1 MSLPAVLYRV
11 AKAVHNYRRP
21 FWLAGQRALGRGIV
35 TVTDRAT
42 GLRFRCLQGA
52 DRMLG
57 EICHSRVYDIETAPL
72 RPGDVVV
79 DVGAN
84 HGFAACWFARQG
96 ARVLA
101 FEPSPQVYRLL
112 ERNVADNGL
121 ADRVRT
127 FPEAVSDH
135 DGAAELLVSPALGGG
150 TSTLHP
156 ELAAANA
163 LPISGR
169 TEVRVRSLPAV
180 IRELGLGRIRLL
192 KLDCEGS
199 ELAILRSLDRSLLD
213 QIDALAI
220 EYHPEVYSL
229 AEMVGTV
236 LAWGDFH
243 LSKVVT
249 LDVANANLHAVHRRA
264 IEEWALSLRTPS
276 PWGEGR
282 GEGDRIKSTR

>member
-1 MSLPAVLYRV
+1 MSIPAVFYRA

-21 FWLAGQRALGRGIV
+21 FGLVAQRALGRELV
-35 TVTDRAT
+35 TLADRGS

-57 EICHSRVYDIETAPL
+57 EICHSRVYDIEAAPV

-84 HGFAACWFARQG
+84 HGFAACWFARRG
-96 ARVLA
+96 ARVFA
-101 FEPSPQVYRLL
+101 FEPSPQVYELL
-112 ERNVADNGL
+112 QRNVADNGL

-127 FPEAVSDH
+127 FPEAIAER
-135 DGAAELLVSPALGGG
+135 DGHAELLISPVLGGG

-156 ELAAANA
+156 ELAAASS
-163 LPISGR
+163 LPITGR
-169 TEVRVRSLPAV
+169 AEVRVRSLPAV

-199 ELAILRSLDRSLLD
+199 ELAILRSLDRALLD
-213 QIDALAI
+213 QVDSLAI

-229 AEMVGTV
+229 AELVGTV
-236 LAWGDFH
+236 LSWGDFH
-243 LSKVVT
+243 LSKVTT

-264 IEEWALSLRTPS
+264 IEEWARSRET
-276 PWGEGR
+276 
-282 GEGDRIKSTR
+282 

>member
-1 MSLPAVLYRV
+1 MNLPGVLYRV

-21 FWLAGQRALGRGIV
+21 FWLQAQRALGREVV
-35 TVTDRAT
+35 TVTDRGT
-42 GLRFRCLQGA
+42 GLSFRCLQGA

-57 EICHSRVYDIETAPL
+57 EIVHTRVYDIETAPV
-72 RPGDVVV
+72 RPGDVVI

-84 HGFAACWFARQG
+84 HGFATCWFARRG
-96 ARVLA
+96 ARVFA
-101 FEPSPQVYRLL
+101 FEPSPQVYALL
-112 ERNVADNGL
+112 EQNVADNGL

-127 FPEAVSDH
+127 FPEAIAEREGH
-135 DGAAELLVSPALGGG
+135 AELLISPFLGGG

-169 TEVRVRSLPAV
+169 AEVRVRSLPAV

-199 ELAILRSLDRSLLD
+199 ELAILRSLDRSFLD

-229 AEMVGTV
+229 ADLVGTV
-236 LAWGDFH
+236 LSWGDFH

-264 IEEWALSLRTPS
+264 IEEWAL
-276 PWGEGR
+276 
-282 GEGDRIKSTR
+282 TRET

>member
-1 MSLPAVLYRV
+1 MNVPASLYRV
-11 AKAVHNYRRP
+11 AKAVRNYRRP
-21 FWLAGQRALGRGIV
+21 FWLAAQRALGREVV
-35 TVTDRAT
+35 TLTDRAT

-57 EICHSRVYDIETAPL
+57 EIFHSRVYDIEAAPV
-72 RPGDVVV
+72 RPGDVVI

-84 HGFAACWFARQG
+84 HGFAACWFALRG
-96 ARVLA
+96 ARVFA
-101 FEPSPQVYRLL
+101 FEPAPEVYRLL

-127 FPEAVSDH
+127 FPEAIADRE
-135 DGAAELLVSPALGGG
+135 GRAELLISPALGGG

-156 ELAAANA
+156 ELVEKNA
-163 LPISGR
+163 LPVSGR
-169 TEVRVRSLPAV
+169 AEVRVRSLPAV

-213 QIDALAI
+213 LVDSLAI
-220 EYHPEVYSL
+220 EYHPEVYSI
-229 AEMVGTV
+229 AELVDTLLG
-236 LAWGDFH
+236 WGDFH
-243 LSKVVT
+243 LSKVAT

-264 IEEWALSLRTPS
+264 IEEWAGGGSRL
-276 PWGEGR
+276 
-282 GEGDRIKSTR
+282 